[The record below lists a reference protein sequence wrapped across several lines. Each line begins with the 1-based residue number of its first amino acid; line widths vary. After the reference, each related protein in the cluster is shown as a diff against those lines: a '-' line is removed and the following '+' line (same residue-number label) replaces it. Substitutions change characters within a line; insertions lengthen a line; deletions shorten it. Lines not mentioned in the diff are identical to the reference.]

1 MSKSENKNL
10 IVVEDLDQM
19 TKLLEDTKD
28 KILIVD
34 FWASWCGPCVAIA
47 PWFKEMSEKYI
58 NTAVFAKVDVDENS
72 ETSEKYEIS
81 CMPTFKAFYNGEL
94 FETVEGADKNSLE
107 KLFGLDKDGID
118 KMIKEKAEAKA
129 KKEALEKIFPLIN
142 DSDKLEEV
150 KNEKCLTAITFV
162 YEGYKEEADQFNKE
176 IDNWV
181 EETNKPDDLSLKI
194 YKVNLDGPGGQLGN
208 TCNVRAL
215 PYVLFHS
222 ADGEMVQAL
231 QKEDATLEKVK
242 NAFNMTSEEIQTTIK
257 TRKEKEA
264 AAEKACPQLD
274 DQESYDKLLAEE
286 DTLIVVD
293 YYATW
298 CGPCIG
304 FAPTYKELALEY
316 SSKNSEDKKVKF
328 CKIDCDKNSH
338 AKKHAE
344 VKCYPTF
351 KLWKNKKEVG
361 KLEGASKDK
370 LVELIE
376 KNLA

>member
-1 MSKSENKNL
+1 MSENKNL
-10 IVVEDLDQM
+10 IVVEDLEQM
-19 TKLLEDTKD
+19 NKLLESTKD

-34 FWASWCGPCVAIA
+34 FWASWCGPCVKIA
-47 PWFKEMSEKYI
+47 PWFKEMSEKYKE
-58 NTAVFAKVDVDENS
+58 TAVFAKVDVDENS

-81 CMPTFKAFYNGEL
+81 CMPTFKAFYDGEI
-94 FETVEGADKNSLE
+94 FETVEGADKQSLE
-107 KLFGLDKDGID
+107 KLFGLDKEGID

-129 KKEALEKIFPLIN
+129 KKEALEKIFPLIS
-142 DSDKLEEV
+142 DSAKLEEV
-150 KNEKCLTAITFV
+150 KKEKCLTAITFV
-162 YEGYKEEADQFNKE
+162 YEGYDEEADQFNEK
-176 IDNWV
+176 IDSYV
-181 EETNKPDDLSLKI
+181 EETNKPDDMSLKM
-194 YKVNLDGPGGQLGN
+194 YKVDLNGPGGRLGN
-208 TCNVRAL
+208 ICNVRAL
-215 PYVLFHS
+215 PYVLFHC
-222 ADGEMVQAL
+222 DGEMVQVL
-231 QKEDATLEKVK
+231 QKENATLEKVK
-242 NAFNMTSEEIQTTIK
+242 EAFAFTSEQIQETIK
-257 TRKEKEA
+257 NRKEKEA

-274 DQESYDKLLAEE
+274 DQESYDKLLAEK

-316 SSKNSEDKKVKF
+316 SSKDDKKVKF

-338 AKKHAE
+338 AKEHAE

-351 KLWKNKKEVG
+351 KLWKNKEEVG

-376 KNLA
+376 KNLN